1 MKHKGKR
8 FFITGIPTSG
18 KTYLAKK
25 LADKIGGVAVV
36 LDELRKNILLDDT
49 YKKWI
54 NFYLDKD
61 EEFYFAQVS
70 PEEQWGNLVAQSE
83 GLWPVILEEINK
95 YSNEERS
102 VIFECVNILPHLAKK
117 DLDFPGIVLLGSSYE
132 ETLLRNSA
140 SPRWGSTAHLQEMEA
155 KAFFFNERPHYKK
168 DAQEYGYMCFDKV
181 EDAFVEAMN
190 ILGRPMC

>member
-8 FFITGIPTSG
+8 LFITSIPTSG
-18 KTYLAKK
+18 KTHLAKK
-25 LADKIGGVAVV
+25 LADEVGGIAVI
-36 LDELRKNILLDDT
+36 LDELRKNILLDET

-61 EEFYFAQVS
+61 EESYFAQVS

-83 GLWPVILEEINK
+83 GLWPVFLEEINK
-95 YSNEERS
+95 YSNEEKP

-140 SPRWGSTAHLQEMEA
+140 NPRWGGTARLQEMEA
-155 KAFFFNERPHYKK
+155 KAFFLNERPRYKK
-168 DAQEYGYMCFDKV
+168 EAQEYGYAVFEKGG
-181 EDAFVEAMN
+181 EAFVEAMK